1 MKNLALA
8 AFFFLSPAFASDHGH
23 APEAH
28 APAHPEKAEEHHAP
42 TSPAKKDEH
51 GAKAA
56 HPAPQEAPKAKSPTH
71 WSYAGHEGP
80 ENWGKLDPEFA
91 ACIEGKEQ
99 SPIDLKWSKQ
109 KGKRKISFHYAEGPL
124 HVVDNGHTIQVN
136 VPVGSYAMIDGQRF
150 SLVQFHFHAES
161 EHTFSGRHFP
171 LELHFVHKNAE
182 GKLAAVG
189 VMFEVGAKNNG
200 LETVFLNMPGK
211 AHDEKRVMTKFN
223 PASLLPSVHT
233 HYQYSGSLTTPP
245 CSEGVNWTVLNTPMP
260 ISEEQLAQF
269 HRAYVHNNRPLQELH
284 ERHPASF

>member
-1 MKNLALA
+1 MKYLILTS
-8 AFFFLSPAFASDHGH
+8 FFALSPAFASDHGH
-23 APEAH
+23 APEHH
-28 APAHPEKAEEHHAP
+28 APAAAVATDAHHGSAAAKKEEKHAP
-42 TSPAKKDEH
+42 HAAPAEPQK
-51 GAKAA
+51 AKA
-56 HPAPQEAPKAKSPTH
+56 HTH
-71 WSYAGHEGP
+71 WSYGGSEGP

-91 ACIEGKEQ
+91 ACVEGKEQ

-136 VPVGSYAMIDGQRF
+136 VPVGSYALIDGQRF
-150 SLVQFHFHAES
+150 SLVQFHFHAAS

-171 LELHFVHKNAE
+171 LEAHFVHKNAD
-182 GKLAAVG
+182 GKLAVVG
-189 VMFEVGAKNNG
+189 VMFETGAKNAG

-211 AHDEKRVMTKFN
+211 AHDEKRAMTKFN